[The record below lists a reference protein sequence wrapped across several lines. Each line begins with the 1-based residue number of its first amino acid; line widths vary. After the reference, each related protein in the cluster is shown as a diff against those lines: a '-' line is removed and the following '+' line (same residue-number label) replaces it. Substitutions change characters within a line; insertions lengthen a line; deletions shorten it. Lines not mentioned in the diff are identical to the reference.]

1 MKTHSLIFGLVCLFA
16 LSNCSSERSAEAKS
30 SNYSDTTKKLTEQN
44 ATRSEEPRE
53 PHTEEVKASDEA
65 GNAEMEAK
73 AALQKKQTDVE
84 LTPKMNLESQKG
96 RKFVR
101 TADVKGKVKNVFKS
115 TMQIEDITAEFK
127 GFITS
132 TDLKSTVV
140 YTENPAISPDTL
152 LEIKHYVM
160 ENNLTIRVPNEKM
173 DSLMRKMGNLLEFI
187 DYRVIKADD
196 VSLQLLANEMQQK
209 RFNTFENR
217 YTNAI
222 DNRGKKL
229 DETAGAEENLLN
241 RQLQS
246 DQSKIQKMQLEDQI
260 AYSTIQL
267 HIYQR
272 ETVTR
277 ELYANDKNIEAY
289 RPSLWSRIKD
299 GLFEGWKVVEYLVVF
314 IFQMWWF
321 WIVAVAAWIGYRK
334 FMKNKAS

>member
-1 MKTHSLIFGLVCLFA
+1 MRF
-16 LSNCSSERSAEAKS
+16 
-30 SNYSDTTKKLTEQN
+30 
-44 ATRSEEPRE
+44 EEPRR
-53 PHTEEVKASDEA
+53 EEIKASDEA
-65 GNAEMEAK
+65 GNAETEAK
-73 AALQKKQTDVE
+73 ASLQKKQGDVE
-84 LTPKMNLESQKG
+84 LTSKMNLDSQKG

-101 TADVKGKVKNVFKS
+101 TANVKGKVKNVLKS

-140 YTENPAISPDTL
+140 STENPAISPDSL

-160 ENNLTIRVPNEKM
+160 ENQLTIRVPNEKM
-173 DSLMRKMGNLLEFI
+173 DSLMRKMGTLLDFV
-187 DYRVIKADD
+187 DYRVIKAED
-196 VSLQLLANEMQQK
+196 VSLQLLINDMQQK

-241 RQLQS
+241 RQLQA

-267 HIYQR
+267 NIYQR

-277 ELYANDKNIEAY
+277 ELYANDKNIEDY

-299 GLFEGWKVVEYLVVF
+299 GLLDGWRVVEYLVVF
-314 IFQMWWF
+314 VFQMWWF
-321 WIVAVAAWIGYRK
+321 WIVATVAWIGYRK
-334 FMKNKAS
+334 FIKKKAS